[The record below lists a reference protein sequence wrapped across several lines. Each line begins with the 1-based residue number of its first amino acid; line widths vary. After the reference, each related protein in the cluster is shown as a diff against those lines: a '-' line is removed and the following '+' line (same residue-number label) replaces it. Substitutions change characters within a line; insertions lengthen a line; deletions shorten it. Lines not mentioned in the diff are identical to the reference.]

1 MDVDALMEHIKKL
14 YQAQPM
20 IDIDGL
26 RIDFDEAWVHLR
38 KSNTEPILRVYA
50 ESKSEENA
58 RLLARKIM
66 DDMIK
71 FSNNS

>member
-1 MDVDALMEHIKKL
+1 MEHIKKL